1 MDIKEF
7 KKKIKEINS
16 ADNGVRVKV
25 LSKDY
30 QQAVENNKLRPEW
43 WPNQKWAEFSY
54 GEERLYLAS
63 KGDVDILI
71 TDKASGDVIEHHTAQ
86 IKDSSIITEDDDIML
101 ILEDQTDYALAF
113 DETPL
118 LVLVD
123 KDDNVVHSMNY
134 HNNVVTALFDHLDS
148 IKKLMAA
155 KPEAKSEAPKEEVK
169 EDVKEEPK
177 VKAPKEDDKEAK
189 EAPKETPKKTKTAPK
204 AKVDSPIKDSGER
217 QEFSTGAARDIQTGK
232 GRCDLMPLDI
242 VSEFMA
248 MKPEKDY
255 LSYIADFQETE
266 NYESLIGA
274 AASFADKYFAD
285 RETAVLE
292 YAIQLENGA
301 IKYGP
306 RNWQKGIPL
315 DRYVDSG
322 IRHYMKHL
330 RGDDDER
337 HDRAALWNMLCG
349 AWTRKHHIGE

>member
-1 MDIKEF
+1 MDIKKF
-7 KKKIKEINS
+7 KERIKEVN
-16 ADNGVRVKV
+16 AGDGVHIKV

-30 QQAVENNKLRPEW
+30 QPAIENNKLRPEW
-43 WPNQKWAEFSY
+43 WANQNWAEFSY
-54 GEERLYLAS
+54 ENKKLFLSSVGEI
-63 KGDVDILI
+63 DVLI
-71 TDKASGDVIEHHTAQ
+71 TDKASGDMLEHHKAP
-86 IKDSSIITEDDDIML
+86 INDSSIITEDDDIML
-101 ILEDQTDYALAF
+101 ILDGDTDYALAF
-113 DETPL
+113 DETPML
-118 LVLVD
+118 ALVNA
-123 KDDNVVHSMNY
+123 KGKPVHYFNY
-134 HNNVVTALFDHLDS
+134 NNNVVTALLDHLDE
-148 IKKLMAA
+148 IKDIM
-155 KPEAKSEAPKEEVK
+155 SPKEEVK
-169 EDVKEEPK
+169 AEPKSEEKPKAKDEPKEKKEEEPK
-177 VKAPKEDDKEAK
+177 AEKTEKAAK
-189 EAPKETPKKTKTAPK
+189 EEKP
-204 AKVDSPIKDSGER
+204 VSDSPIKDSGER
-217 QEFSTGAARDIQTGK
+217 QEFSTGAVRDVQAGK

-242 VSEFMA
+242 VSEFMV

-315 DRYVDSG
+315 DRYIDSG

-330 RGDDDER
+330 RGDDNER

>member
-1 MDIKEF
+1 MDIKKF
-7 KKKIKEINS
+7 KERIKEVN
-16 ADNGVRVKV
+16 ANDGVHVKV

-30 QQAVENNKLRPEW
+30 QPAIENNKLRPEW
-43 WPNQKWAEFSY
+43 WANQNWAEFSY
-54 GEERLYLAS
+54 ENKKLFLSSVGEI
-63 KGDVDILI
+63 DVLI
-71 TDKASGDVIEHHTAQ
+71 TDKASGDMLEHHKAP
-86 IKDSSIITEDDDIML
+86 INDSSIITEDDDIML
-101 ILEDQTDYALAF
+101 ILDGDTDYALAF
-113 DETPL
+113 DETPML
-118 LVLVD
+118 ALVNA
-123 KDDNVVHSMNY
+123 KGKPVHYFNY
-134 HNNVVTALFDHLDS
+134 NNNVVTALLDHLDE
-148 IKKLMAA
+148 IKDIM
-155 KPEAKSEAPKEEVK
+155 SPKEEVK
-169 EDVKEEPK
+169 DEPKEKKEEAPKVEEPK
-177 VKAPKEDDKEAK
+177 A
-189 EAPKETPKKTKTAPK
+189 KKTKK
-204 AKVDSPIKDSGER
+204 AAKEEKPDSPIKDSGER
-217 QEFSTGAARDIQTGK
+217 QEFSTGAVRDVQVGK

-242 VSEFMA
+242 VSEFMT

>member
-1 MDIKEF
+1 MDIKKF
-7 KKKIKEINS
+7 KERIKEVN
-16 ADNGVRVKV
+16 ANDGVHIKV

-30 QQAVENNKLRPEW
+30 QPAIENNKLRPEW
-43 WPNQKWAEFSY
+43 WANQNWAEFSY
-54 GEERLYLAS
+54 ENKKLFLSSVGEV
-63 KGDVDILI
+63 DVLI
-71 TDKASGDVIEHHTAQ
+71 TDKASGDMLEHHKAP
-86 IKDSSIITEDDDIML
+86 INDSSIITEDDDIML
-101 ILEDQTDYALAF
+101 ILEGDTDYALAF
-113 DETPL
+113 DETPML
-118 LVLVD
+118 ALTD
-123 KDDNVVHSMNY
+123 AKGKPIHYFNY
-134 HNNVVTALFDHLDS
+134 NNNVVTALLDHLDE
-148 IKKLMAA
+148 IKDIMSPKA
-155 KPEAKSEAPKEEVK
+155 KDEPKEGEVK
-169 EDVKEEPK
+169 EKPKVEEPK
-177 VKAPKEDDKEAK
+177 AEKTKKAAK
-189 EAPKETPKKTKTAPK
+189 EEKP
-204 AKVDSPIKDSGER
+204 VSDSLIKDSGEK
-217 QEFSTGAARDIQTGK
+217 QEFSTGATRDIQTGK

-248 MKPEKDY
+248 IKPEKDY

-274 AASFADKYFAD
+274 AASFADKYFVD

>member
-1 MDIKEF
+1 MDIKDF

-54 GEERLYLAS
+54 GEEKLYLTS

-71 TDKASGDVIEHHTAQ
+71 TDKESGDVIEHHTAP

-101 ILEDQTDYALAF
+101 ILEDQTDYMLAF
-113 DETPL
+113 DETPT
-118 LVLVD
+118 LVLMD

-134 HNNVVTALFDHLDS
+134 HNNVITALFDHLDS
-148 IKKLMAA
+148 IKKFMV
-155 KPEAKSEAPKEEVK
+155 KPEEEPKDEPKKDVK

-177 VKAPKEDDKEAK
+177 KEPTKESPKESPKEAK
-189 EAPKETPKKTKTAPK
+189 TAS
-204 AKVDSPIKDSGER
+204 DNPIKGSGKRE
-217 QEFSTGAARDIQTGK
+217 EFSTGAARDIQTGK

-242 VSEFMA
+242 VSEFMTI
-248 MKPEKDY
+248 KPEKDY

-349 AWTRKHHIGE
+349 AWTRKHHIVE

>member
-7 KKKIKEINS
+7 KGKIKEINTAS
-16 ADNGVRVKV
+16 DGVRVKV

-54 GEERLYLAS
+54 GEERLYLTS

-71 TDKASGDVIEHHTAQ
+71 TDKASGDVIEHHTAP

-177 VKAPKEDDKEAK
+177 VKAPKEESTK
-189 EAPKETPKKTKTAPK
+189 EAPKETPKETKAAPEAKT
-204 AKVDSPIKDSGER
+204 DSPIKDSGER
-217 QEFSTGAARDIQTGK
+217 QEFSTGAARDIQVGK

-242 VSEFMA
+242 VSEFMTI
-248 MKPEKDY
+248 KPEKDY

>member
-1 MDIKEF
+1 MDIKDF
-7 KKKIKEINS
+7 KRKIKEINS
-16 ADNGVRVKV
+16 ASDGVRVKV

-54 GEERLYLAS
+54 EEERLYLTS

-71 TDKASGDVIEHHTAQ
+71 TDKASGDVIEHHTAP

-101 ILEDQTDYALAF
+101 ILEDQTDYTLAF

-123 KDDNVVHSMNY
+123 KNDNVVHSMNY
-134 HNNVVTALFDHLDS
+134 HNNVITALFDHLDS
-148 IKKLMAA
+148 IKKFMVA
-155 KPEAKSEAPKEEVK
+155 KQEKPKEEPVK
-169 EDVKEEPK
+169 EKPK
-177 VKAPKEDDKEAK
+177 V
-189 EAPKETPKKTKTAPK
+189 EAPKETPKEAKTTPEVK
-204 AKVDSPIKDSGER
+204 ADSPIKDSGER
-217 QEFSTGAARDIQTGK
+217 QEFSTGAVRDVQVDK

-242 VSEFMA
+242 VSEFMV

>member
-54 GEERLYLAS
+54 GEERLYLTS

-71 TDKASGDVIEHHTAQ
+71 TDKASGDVIEHHTAP

-118 LVLVD
+118 LVLMD

-134 HNNVVTALFDHLDS
+134 HNNVITALFDHLDS
-148 IKKLMAA
+148 IKKFMETKAE
-155 KPEAKSEAPKEEVK
+155 KEEAKEES
-169 EDVKEEPK
+169 VKEEPK
-177 VKAPKEDDKEAK
+177 V
-189 EAPKETPKKTKTAPK
+189 EAPKESKTTPE

-217 QEFSTGAARDIQTGK
+217 QEFSTGAVRDVQVGK

-248 MKPEKDY
+248 IKPEKDY

-301 IKYGP
+301 IKYEP
-306 RNWQKGIPL
+306 RNWQKGVPL

>member
-7 KKKIKEINS
+7 KGKIKEINAAS
-16 ADNGVRVKV
+16 DGVRVKV

-54 GEERLYLAS
+54 GEEKLYLAS
-63 KGDVDILI
+63 KGDIDILI
-71 TDKASGDVIEHHTAQ
+71 TDKESGDVIEHHTAP

-101 ILEDQTDYALAF
+101 ILEEQTDYALAF
-113 DETPL
+113 DEAPL
-118 LVLVD
+118 LVLMD
-123 KDDNVVHSMNY
+123 KNGNVVHSMNY
-134 HNNVVTALFDHLDS
+134 HNNVITALFDHLDS
-148 IKKLMAA
+148 IKKFM
-155 KPEAKSEAPKEEVK
+155 EAKPKEEEPVK
-169 EDVKEEPK
+169 EKSKVETPKENVEETKEEPI
-177 VKAPKEDDKEAK
+177 K
-189 EAPKETPKKTKTAPK
+189 EAPKETPKEAKTAPEV
-204 AKVDSPIKDSGER
+204 KVDSPIKDSGER
-217 QEFSTGAARDIQTGK
+217 QEFSTGAARDIQAGK

-242 VSEFMA
+242 VSEFMT

-274 AASFADKYFAD
+274 ATSFADKYFAN

-349 AWTRKHHIGE
+349 AWTKKHHVGE

>member
-7 KKKIKEINS
+7 KKKIKEINAAS
-16 ADNGVRVKV
+16 DSVRVKV

-54 GEERLYLAS
+54 GEEKLYLTS

-71 TDKASGDVIEHHTAQ
+71 TDKESGDVIEHHTAP

-134 HNNVVTALFDHLDS
+134 HNNVITALFDHLDS
-148 IKKLMAA
+148 IKKFMVA
-155 KPEAKSEAPKEEVK
+155 KPKEEEPVK
-169 EDVKEEPK
+169 EKSK
-177 VKAPKEDDKEAK
+177 VETPKENVKEAK
-189 EAPKETPKKTKTAPK
+189 AEPAKETPKETPKETKTVPET
-204 AKVDSPIKDSGER
+204 KVDSPIKDSGER
-217 QEFSTGAARDIQTGK
+217 QEFSTGAVRDVQVGK

-242 VSEFMA
+242 VSEFMV

-266 NYESLIGA
+266 NYENLIGA
-274 AASFADKYFAD
+274 AASFADKYFTD

-306 RNWQKGIPL
+306 RNWQKGVPL

>member
-1 MDIKEF
+1 MDIKDF
-7 KKKIKEINS
+7 KKRIKEINS
-16 ADNGVRVKV
+16 TDGGVRVKV

-54 GEERLYLAS
+54 GEEKLYLIS

-71 TDKASGDVIEHHTAQ
+71 TDKESGNVIEHHTAP

-101 ILEDQTDYALAF
+101 ILEDQTDYVLAF
-113 DETPL
+113 DETPT
-118 LVLVD
+118 LVLMD
-123 KDDNVVHSMNY
+123 KDGNVVHSMNY
-134 HNNVVTALFDHLDS
+134 HNNVITALFDHLDS
-148 IKKLMAA
+148 IKKFMEA
-155 KPEAKSEAPKEEVK
+155 KPEEEPVKEKPKSEAPKEDVK
-169 EDVKEEPK
+169 EDIKEELKP
-177 VKAPKEDDKEAK
+177 VK
-189 EAPKETPKKTKTAPK
+189 EAPKETPKEAK
-204 AKVDSPIKDSGER
+204 ATPDNPIKDSGKKE
-217 QEFSTGAARDIQTGK
+217 EFSTGAVRDIQTGK
-232 GRCDLMPLDI
+232 GRCDLLPLDI
-242 VSEFMA
+242 VAEFMTS
-248 MKPEKDY
+248 KTDKDV
-255 LSYIADFQETE
+255 LELFAEFQDSGDYKCLV
-266 NYESLIGA
+266 NA
-274 AASFADKYFAD
+274 AAKFADEYFAD

-330 RGDDDER
+330 RGDNDER

-349 AWTRKHHIGE
+349 AWTKKNKIGE

>member
-16 ADNGVRVKV
+16 ADGGVRIKV

-54 GEERLYLAS
+54 GEDKLYLAS

-71 TDKASGDVIEHHTAQ
+71 TDKESSDVIEHHTEP
-86 IKDSSIITEDDDIML
+86 IKNSLIITEDDDIML
-101 ILEDQTDYALAF
+101 ILEDQTDYTLAF

-148 IKKLMAA
+148 IKKLMAV
-155 KPEAKSEAPKEEVK
+155 KPEAKSEAPKEEIK
-169 EDVKEEPK
+169 EDIKEEPK
-177 VKAPKEDDKEAK
+177 VEAPKED
-189 EAPKETPKKTKTAPK
+189 PTKETKTTPK
-204 AKVDSPIKDSGER
+204 AKADSPIKDSGER
-217 QEFSTGAARDIQTGK
+217 QEFSTGAARDIQAGK

-349 AWTRKHHIGE
+349 AWTKKHHVGE

>member
-1 MDIKEF
+1 MDIKKF
-7 KKKIKEINS
+7 KEKIKEVN
-16 ADNGVRVKV
+16 AGDGVHIKV

-30 QQAVENNKLRPEW
+30 QPAIENNKLRPEW
-43 WPNQKWAEFSY
+43 WPNQNWAEFSY
-54 GEERLYLAS
+54 ENKKLFLSSIGEV
-63 KGDVDILI
+63 DVLI
-71 TDKASGDVIEHHTAQ
+71 TDKTSGDMLEHHKAP
-86 IKDSSIITEDDDIML
+86 INDGSIITEDDDIML
-101 ILEDQTDYALAF
+101 ILDGDTDYALAF
-113 DETPL
+113 DETPML
-118 LVLVD
+118 ALVNA
-123 KDDNVVHSMNY
+123 KGKPVHYFNY
-134 HNNVVTALFDHLDS
+134 NNNVVTALLDHLDE
-148 IKKLMAA
+148 IKDIMSPKEEM
-155 KPEAKSEAPKEEVK
+155 KDEPKEAKEEKPKEEVQDKSK
-169 EDVKEEPK
+169 EDKKEEPK
-177 VKAPKEDDKEAK
+177 AEKKSTKKKEEK
-189 EAPKETPKKTKTAPK
+189 P
-204 AKVDSPIKDSGER
+204 DSPIKDSGER
-217 QEFSTGAARDIQTGK
+217 QEFSTGAVRDIQTGK

-242 VSEFMA
+242 VSEFMTI
-248 MKPEKDY
+248 KPEKDY

-301 IKYGP
+301 IKHGP

>member
-7 KKKIKEINS
+7 KKKIKEINAAS
-16 ADNGVRVKV
+16 DGVRVKV

-54 GEERLYLAS
+54 GEKKLYLAS

-71 TDKASGDVIEHHTAQ
+71 TDKESGDVIEHHTAP
-86 IKDSSIITEDDDIML
+86 IKDNSIITEDDDIML
-101 ILEDQTDYALAF
+101 ILEDQTDYVLAF
-113 DETPL
+113 DETPT
-118 LVLVD
+118 LVLMD
-123 KDDNVVHSMNY
+123 KDGNVVHSMNY
-134 HNNVVTALFDHLDS
+134 HNNVITALFDHLDS
-148 IKKLMAA
+148 IKKFMEA
-155 KPEAKSEAPKEEVK
+155 KPEEEVKPKDEAPKDEVK
-169 EDVKEEPK
+169 EDIKEEPVKEEPT
-177 VKAPKEDDKEAK
+177 
-189 EAPKETPKKTKTAPK
+189 KETPKETKATPE

-217 QEFSTGAARDIQTGK
+217 QEFSTGAVRDIQTGK

-248 MKPEKDY
+248 IKPEKDY

-337 HDRAALWNMLCG
+337 HDRAALWNMFCG
-349 AWTRKHHIGE
+349 AWTKKHHMGE

>member
-1 MDIKEF
+1 MDIKKF
-7 KKKIKEINS
+7 KERIKEVN
-16 ADNGVRVKV
+16 AGDGVHVKV

-30 QQAVENNKLRPEW
+30 QPAIENNKLRPEW
-43 WPNQKWAEFSY
+43 WANQNWAEFSY
-54 GEERLYLAS
+54 ENKKLFLSSVGEI
-63 KGDVDILI
+63 DVLI
-71 TDKASGDVIEHHTAQ
+71 TDKASGDMLEHHKAP
-86 IKDSSIITEDDDIML
+86 INDSSIITEDDDIML
-101 ILEDQTDYALAF
+101 ILDGDTDYALAF
-113 DETPL
+113 DETPML
-118 LVLVD
+118 ALVNA
-123 KDDNVVHSMNY
+123 KGKPVHYFNY
-134 HNNVVTALFDHLDS
+134 NNNVVTALLDHLDE
-148 IKKLMAA
+148 IKDIM
-155 KPEAKSEAPKEEVK
+155 SPKEEVK
-169 EDVKEEPK
+169 AKPKSEEKPKAKDEPKEKKEEEPK
-177 VKAPKEDDKEAK
+177 AEKTKKAAK
-189 EAPKETPKKTKTAPK
+189 EEKP
-204 AKVDSPIKDSGER
+204 VSDSPIKDSGER
-217 QEFSTGAARDIQTGK
+217 QEFSTGAVRDIQTGK

-242 VSEFMA
+242 VSEFMT

-330 RGDDDER
+330 RGDKDER